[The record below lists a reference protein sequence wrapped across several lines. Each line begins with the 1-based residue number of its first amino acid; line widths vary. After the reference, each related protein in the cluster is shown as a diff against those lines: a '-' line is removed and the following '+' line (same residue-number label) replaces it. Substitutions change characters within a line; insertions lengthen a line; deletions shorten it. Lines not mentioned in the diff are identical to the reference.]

1 MIDQESAHEETTP
14 GPGYTPP
21 YSPPSITHSPSTAHA
36 PSATPNESTP
46 APEAKEIDDNLEG
59 TTKIGTDNARK
70 ELASAI
76 IMHEYPLSIVDH
88 VGFRRYSIALQ
99 PVFQVSRRNT
109 IKKEIFMI
117 HQEER
122 SIALKLL
129 ASLQGRV
136 AITSNMWIVSEQ

>member
-59 TTKIGTDNARK
+59 TTKIGTGR
-70 ELASAI
+70 
-76 IMHEYPLSIVDH
+76 
-88 VGFRRYSIALQ
+88 
-99 PVFQVSRRNT
+99 
-109 IKKEIFMI
+109 IKSEIWKHFKKI
-117 HQEER
+117 KVNVEDKAQCNYCF
-122 SIALKLL
+122 KLL
-129 ASLQGRV
+129 GGKSKNGTKHLWGHKNICIQ
-136 AITSNMWIVSEQ
+136 

>member
-1 MIDQESAHEETTP
+1 MRGNIGQTYLMPKVVQGKQE
-14 GPGYTPP
+14 
-21 YSPPSITHSPSTAHA
+21 
-36 PSATPNESTP
+36 
-46 APEAKEIDDNLEG
+46 LG
-59 TTKIGTDNARK
+59 TGTYDADNARK
-70 ELASAI
+70 EFAKAI